1 MDLNDY
7 FRPVSIEKPNHLFLN
22 QDNTVG
28 RNITVHTPNSP
39 IGDINSFNIAIL
51 GIPED
56 RNSPNKGSSQAP
68 DRIRDKFYQL
78 CQFPPKVK
86 LIDLGNL
93 VPGTS
98 PQDTYFAV
106 SDLVIEL
113 VNKNIFPILLGGSQ
127 DITYGAYLAF
137 EKMKK
142 PVNLVTIDS
151 RIDLSGRGNEFT
163 SQTYLSKVLSGSYIH
178 DYTNIGHQIYFS
190 DQDDLDYLKKSFFD
204 AFRLGIAR
212 SAMSEMEPVLRDATM
227 ISIDV
232 CAIRQSD
239 APGHFSA
246 TPNGFYGEEICKLS
260 MYAGLSDRLS
270 ALGIFE
276 VNPEYDIN
284 NQTSHLSA
292 QALWYFIDGFAKKRT
307 EQPNE
312 KARGFREYIVHL
324 NDIDQ
329 DLVFYKSMKTNR
341 WWIKTPVLKTTPG
354 FPEFISCSY
363 EDYQKASNQEIPDRW
378 WKAYQ
383 KFN

>member
-1 MDLNDY
+1 MDLNDF

-28 RNITVHTPNSP
+28 RNITVHTPNRS
-39 IGDINSFNIAIL
+39 IGNIDSYNIAIL

-56 RNSPNKGSSQAP
+56 RNSPNKGTSQAP

-78 CQFPPKVK
+78 YKFFPKVK
-86 LIDLGNL
+86 LIDLGNMI
-93 VPGTS
+93 PGTT
-98 PQDTYFAV
+98 PQDTYFGV
-106 SDLVIEL
+106 SEILFEL
-113 VNKNIFPILLGGSQ
+113 VNKNILPILLGGSQ
-127 DITYGAYLAF
+127 DITYGVYLAF

-142 PVNLVTIDS
+142 VVNLVTIDS
-151 RIDLSGRGNEFT
+151 RIDLSDSGDQFT
-163 SQTYLSKVLSGSYIH
+163 SQTYLSKVLSGSYLN
-178 DYTNIGHQIYFS
+178 DYTNIGHQVYFS

-212 SAMSEMEPVLRDATM
+212 SDLSEMEPVLRDATI
-227 ISIDV
+227 ISLDV

-260 MYAGLSDRLS
+260 NYAGLSDRLMV
-270 ALGIFE
+270 LGIFE
-276 VNPEYDIN
+276 GNPDFDIN
-284 NQTSHLSA
+284 DQTSHLSA
-292 QALWYFIDGFAKKRT
+292 QVLWYFIDGFTKKRT
-307 EQPNE
+307 ERPHE
-312 KARGFREYIVHL
+312 KAREFREYIVHL
-324 NDIDQ
+324 NEVNQ

-341 WWIKTPVLKTTPG
+341 WWIKTPALEPKPG
-354 FPEFISCSY
+354 SPEFISCSY
-363 EDYQKASNQEIPDRW
+363 EDYKKASNQEIPDRW